1 MSPKHVRWRRRAP
14 KGWMSGVT
22 LFRTWIFAV
31 ISLSLSGCWN
41 SKAQFQVFLQEGQ
54 ARGVPLIIYDI
65 SANDPQHLIPEAF
78 AIALLNTQD
87 KEISSVKL
95 SVAICANKAAATN
108 PQSID
113 LGGPFAPHT
122 AAILS
127 LLSDPDA
134 SGHRQRMVISHLL
147 ITAVTVEDAAGTRK
161 FEGEEVA
168 TLLDPK
174 IANYCATRGM

>member
-1 MSPKHVRWRRRAP
+1 
-14 KGWMSGVT
+14 MSGVR
-22 LFRTWIFAV
+22 LLRAWICAV
-31 ISLSLSGCWN
+31 VGLSLSGCWN

-78 AIALLNTQD
+78 AVALLNTQD
-87 KEISSVKL
+87 KEISSVRL
-95 SVAICANKAAATN
+95 SVSICGSKAAATG

-113 LGGPFAPHT
+113 LGGPFAPHA

-127 LLSDPDA
+127 LLSDPDK
-134 SGHRQRMVISHLL
+134 SGHRQRMVTSHLL
-147 ITAVTVEDAAGTRK
+147 ITAIMIEDAAGTRK
-161 FEGEEVA
+161 FEGENVA
-168 TLLDPK
+168 PLLDPK